1 MIEAQLRLRYPAS
14 DHDALDVQLQ
24 LPGQGVSAIFG
35 PSGAGKSSVL
45 RALAGLQKSTGVI
58 RVNGNTWLDE
68 RGCVTTHK
76 REVAYV
82 FQELSLL
89 PHLSVE
95 GNLDYAMKRARA
107 PVPQAR
113 CEELLETLRVN
124 PLLKR
129 SAQLLSGGERQR
141 VALARALLVQPQ
153 LLLLDEPLAGLDA
166 QHKEEILELLDAM
179 RHLIQAPMIY
189 VSHALDEITRLA
201 DHLVI
206 LEQGRVV
213 CQGALTEV
221 LSRADLAHQLG
232 DQAGVVIQAK
242 VSERDAQWR
251 LMKVQ
256 WDGGALWLRDS
267 GENLG
272 TQVRV
277 RILAR
282 DVSLALSEHTDSSI
296 LNRLPVRIEDINS
309 SADAALAVI
318 RLSCGQETILAR
330 TTGRSLQHLQLERSK
345 LVWAQVKSVA
355 LVR

>member
-68 RGCVTTHK
+68 SGCVATHK

-82 FQELSLL
+82 FQEQSLL

-95 GNLDYAMKRARA
+95 GNLAYAMTRARA
-107 PVPQAR
+107 PVSQAR
-113 CEELLETLRVN
+113 CEELLETLRVH

-166 QHKEEILELLDAM
+166 QHKEEILELLDAL

-213 CQGALTEV
+213 SQGALTEV
-221 LSRADLAHQLG
+221 LARADLAHKLG
-232 DQAGVVIQAK
+232 GQAGVVIQAK
-242 VSERDAQWR
+242 VSERDLQWR

-296 LNRLPVRIEDINS
+296 LNRFPVRIEDINS
-309 SADAALAVI
+309 SADASLAVI